1 MRIGILDDDPVQM
14 QLLAHVARA
23 MGHTVNEYALGD
35 AMLRALAYES
45 YDMLILDWQLPDST
59 GIKVVEWVRRNISE
73 SIPVLFVTSRDDERD
88 IVEALTAGADDYMV
102 KPVRVS
108 ELTARIR
115 ALLRRGYPETV
126 GIQTF
131 GIYQLNPDNKIIEMS
146 GVPQELTMREFDL
159 AYFMFRNLG
168 RLVSRR
174 HLQEAVWRTK
184 GDIPSR
190 SLDTYMSRLRSKLSL
205 RPENGYRL
213 TSVYG
218 QGYRLEANAPS
229 DESTTDGNQV

>member
-1 MRIGILDDDPVQM
+1 MRIGILDDDPVQL

-23 MGHTVNEYALGD
+23 MGHGVNEYALGD
-35 AMLRALAYES
+35 ALMRALARES

-59 GIKVVEWVRRNISE
+59 GIKVVEWVRRNVSE
-73 SIPVLFVTSRDDERD
+73 RIPVLFVTSRDDERD

-115 ALLRRGYPETV
+115 SLLRRGYPEAV

-131 GIYQLNPDNKIIEMS
+131 GAYQVNPENKTVALR
-146 GVPQELTMREFDL
+146 GAALELTSREFDL
-159 AYFMFRNLG
+159 AYFMFRNAG
-168 RLVSRR
+168 RLVSRC

-184 GDIPSR
+184 GDVQSR
-190 SLDTYMSRLRSKLSL
+190 SLDTHMSRLRSKLLL
-205 RPENGYRL
+205 RQENGYRL
-213 TSVYG
+213 SSIYS
-218 QGYRLEANAPS
+218 QGYRLEANPTSVEEAGEP
-229 DESTTDGNQV
+229 D